1 MKRTYDQELCPVAR
15 SLDVVGERWTLLVL
29 RDIMNR
35 RRKFKELLETCEGI
49 SPNLLA
55 DRLKRLEE
63 RGMIERRFYSDHPPR
78 AEYRLTD
85 KGKAFVPVI
94 QELYKW
100 GREWEPRDGVL
111 EPTLEEIIANP
122 ELAPVYTQAKAR
134 ETRKM
139 PNKLPAS

>member
-1 MKRTYDQELCPVAR
+1 MPRSYEQETCPIAR

-35 RRKFKELLETCEGI
+35 RRKFKELLESCEGI

-78 AEYRLTD
+78 AEYRLTE
-85 KGKAFVPVI
+85 KGKAFAPI
-94 QELYKW
+94 LQELYKW
-100 GREWEPRDGVL
+100 GREYEPLEGVV
-111 EPTLEEIIANP
+111 EPTLEEIIADP
-122 ELAPVYTQAKAR
+122 TLAPVYR
-134 ETRKM
+134 RFGETAKM
-139 PNKLPAS
+139 PNKTR